1 VRILLTADL
10 HANPAALAVLPPAD
24 AVLCA
29 GDLVDY
35 GPDPRA
41 VIAWCRAHD
50 AHVVSGNHDRALAF
64 DEPDGV
70 GALMREASAATRA
83 VHRTLLDDDDLAYLR
98 TLPRVEVVRL
108 GGTTFALAHA
118 FAHDVRRYA
127 PLADAAA
134 SIWDVAPEADVV
146 VVGHTH
152 VQGTW
157 VLDRRTAI
165 NPGSVG
171 MATRGG
177 AVQYALWVDG
187 RLELRT
193 VPYDVK
199 ATIAALDD
207 LGLAS
212 RPRAALEHAFLR
224 GREVVRR

>member
-1 VRILLTADL
+1 VRVLLISDL
-10 HANPAALAVLPPAD
+10 HANPAALAVLPEAD

-41 VIAWCRAHD
+41 AIAWCRTRD
-50 AHVVSGNHDRALAF
+50 AHVVCGNHDRALAF
-64 DEPDGV
+64 EEPDGV

-83 VHRTLLDDDDLAYLR
+83 AHRTLLDDGDLEYLR
-98 TLPRVEVVRL
+98 ALPRVAVVRL
-108 GGTTFALAHA
+108 DGTTFALAHGVGN
-118 FAHDVRRYA
+118 DVSRYA
-127 PLADAAA
+127 PLPYAAA
-134 SIWDVAPEADVV
+134 SVWDAVPEADVV

-165 NPGSVG
+165 NPGSAG

-177 AVQYALWVDG
+177 AVQYAVWDDG
-187 RLELRT
+187 RLELHT
-193 VPYDVK
+193 VPYDVNV
-199 ATIAALDD
+199 TLAALDG
-207 LGLAS
+207 LGLPT
-212 RPRAALEHAFLR
+212 RPRAALEAAFRR

>member
-1 VRILLTADL
+1 VRVLLTADL
-10 HANPAALAVLPPAD
+10 HANPAALAVLPAAD

-41 VIAWCRAHD
+41 AIAWCRAHD
-50 AHVVSGNHDRALAF
+50 ARVVCGNHDRALAF

-70 GALMREASAATRA
+70 GELMREASAATRA
-83 VHRTLLDDDDLAYLR
+83 VHRTLVDDDDLAYLR
-98 TLPRVEVVRL
+98 ALSRVAVVQL
-108 GGTTFALAHA
+108 GGATFALAHA
-118 FAHDVRRYA
+118 FAQDTRRYA
-127 PLADAAA
+127 PLADAA
-134 SIWDVAPEADVV
+134 SSVWDVAPDADVV

-157 VLDRRTAI
+157 VFDRRTAI
-165 NPGSVG
+165 NPGSAG

-187 RLELRT
+187 RIELRT
-193 VPYDVK
+193 VPYDVETTL
-199 ATIAALDD
+199 AGLER
-207 LGLAS
+207 LGLAP
-212 RPRAALEHAFLR
+212 RPHAALEAAFRR